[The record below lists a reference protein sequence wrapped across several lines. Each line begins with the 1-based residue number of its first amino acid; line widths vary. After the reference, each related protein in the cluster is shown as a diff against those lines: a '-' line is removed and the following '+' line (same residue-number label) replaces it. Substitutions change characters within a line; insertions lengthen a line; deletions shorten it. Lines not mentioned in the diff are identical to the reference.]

1 MEWIGGEFAFMAAS
15 AGRAFI
21 ILMDPVR
28 LLYLGAGCMMGLVLG
43 IIPGIGGLAGTAMLL
58 PFTFNM
64 DPYTAFALLLGLG
77 STTATGDP
85 IPAILFG
92 VPGGA
97 ASAATV
103 LDGFPMAKKGE
114 AGRAL
119 SAAYMSSLMG
129 GVFGAFLMAISIPI
143 LRPVMLFLGSPEL
156 LAFSVLGIS
165 MVAILSGSAPLRGM
179 TAGCLGIMIAMIGTD
194 PQSGTLRWTFD
205 SLYLWDGL
213 PLTPLLLGVFAL
225 PELCDL
231 LISRTAIASDTSV
244 SNIYKG
250 QWQGV
255 KDCGQHWWLIMRCSW
270 IGGGIGSIPG
280 ISASVVD
287 WLAYGHALKTE
298 KDAALTFGKGDVRG
312 VIASESSNN
321 AKEGGALV
329 PTVAFGVPGSATMA
343 ILLGAFLI
351 HGLVPGPDMLTK
363 NLDITYAMA
372 WSIALANIL
381 GAGMCYA
388 FSPQFAKLSV
398 LRFSLILP
406 AVLGILYI
414 GAFEASRQ
422 WGDLYTLLFFG
433 LLGWIMKQFK
443 WPRPPL
449 ILGVVLGDT
458 IERYLFISVERYGLS
473 WLDRVVVAILFTI
486 AIIGL
491 VRPFLQDIRYHARD
505 RQQATV
511 ARESFAT
518 SGSIWTTAIVRLALV
533 TTPGLF
539 IADFATWLL
548 TLTGS
553 NFEPAMAM
561 KIVVSCIIAGPLLAW
576 WLYSRHISRDS
587 FVVLAIILVALA
599 LGQLLTTF
607 PMFVPTFTNSATAV
621 LVVIGI
627 AFVKSIIV
635 GLVLVLWLSRGKS
648 TRENVIADANG
659 YLDRLVK
666 RWDVLKTGFTR
677 MVTEFEPP
685 RFNVTQLF
693 TMFMIAL
700 IGAMVLMSLRWD
712 FSAKIVPLVVG
723 TVALTAAGLSL
734 LNDMCRKPEPGVG
747 SLVDQAIQEVE
758 QAMSAS
764 GGTAEAAINAG
775 PGGITANPAAVADQK
790 IHMDLT
796 SDTAHLPVEL
806 IIKRAARFF
815 GYLVAFMG
823 VMAVIGL
830 IPTVA
835 VFVVFFMRYENSE
848 RWSLIIPYAVI
859 LLVSISFVFD
869 YVMSIPWPPT
879 LIGQW
884 FPALKFI
891 PSV

>member
-1 MEWIGGEFAFMAAS
+1 MESITGELAFMAAS
-15 AGRAFI
+15 AGKAFL
-21 ILMDPVR
+21 ILMDPMR
-28 LLYLGAGCMMGLVLG
+28 LMYLGAGCMMGLVLG

-129 GVFGAFLMAISIPI
+129 GVFGAFLMFISIPI

-165 MVAILSGSAPLRGM
+165 MVAVLSGSAPLRGL

-231 LISRTAIASDTSV
+231 LISRTAIAADTSV
-244 SNIYKG
+244 GNIYKG
-250 QWQGV
+250 QLQGM
-255 KDCGQHWWLIMRCSW
+255 KDCFKHWWLIVRCSW

-298 KDAALTFGKGDVRG
+298 KGANLTFGKGDVRG
-312 VIASESSNN
+312 VIASESANN
-321 AKEGGALV
+321 AKEGGALL

-363 NLDITYAMA
+363 HLDITYAMV

-398 LRFSLILP
+398 VRFSLILP
-406 AVLGILYI
+406 AVLGIIYI
-414 GAFEASRQ
+414 GAFEATRQ
-422 WGDLYTLLFFG
+422 WGDLYSLLAFG

-473 WLDRVVVAILFTI
+473 WLARPVVAILFII
-486 AIIGL
+486 AFIGL
-491 VRPFLQDIRYHARD
+491 TRPFLQDIRIHGGLRKMLTSF
-505 RQQATV
+505 QA
-511 ARESFAT
+511 
-518 SGSIWTTAIVRLALV
+518 
-533 TTPGLF
+533 
-539 IADFATWLL
+539 
-548 TLTGS
+548 
-553 NFEPAMAM
+553 
-561 KIVVSCIIAGPLLAW
+561 
-576 WLYSRHISRDS
+576 
-587 FVVLAIILVALA
+587 
-599 LGQLLTTF
+599 
-607 PMFVPTFTNSATAV
+607 
-621 LVVIGI
+621 
-627 AFVKSIIV
+627 
-635 GLVLVLWLSRGKS
+635 
-648 TRENVIADANG
+648 
-659 YLDRLVK
+659 
-666 RWDVLKTGFTR
+666 
-677 MVTEFEPP
+677 P
-685 RFNVTQLF
+685 RFHPSQLF
-693 TMFMIAL
+693 TIFMIAIL
-700 IGAMVLMSLRWD
+700 GAMVLMALRWD

-723 TVALTAAGLSL
+723 TVALLAAVTSL
-734 LNDMCRKPEPGVG
+734 FNDMCRKPEASAGG
-747 SLVDQAIQEVE
+747 LVDQAIHEVE
-758 QAMSAS
+758 QQLA
-764 GGTAEAAINAG
+764 T
-775 PGGITANPAAVADQK
+775 TADQK
-790 IHMDLT
+790 IHMDL
-796 SDTAHLPVEL
+796 SSETAHLPIDI

-815 GYLVAFMG
+815 GYLLAFMA
-823 VMAVIGL
+823 VMAVLGL
-830 IPTVA
+830 IPTVGI
-835 VFVVFFMRYENSE
+835 FVVFFMRYENTE
-848 RWSLIIPYAVI
+848 RWPLIITYAIV
-859 LLVSISFVFD
+859 LVVAITFVFEH
-869 YVMSIPWPPT
+869 VMHVPWPPT
-879 LIGQW
+879 YLGTW
-884 FPALKFI
+884 FPWLKTYI